1 MYFNIKTG
9 ILVLFVVVEFSS
21 GLPYNNKKSTDEESA
36 VLEDSRLLTRL
47 RRNPDNDPQSEAIIE
62 PRFGR
67 GWKNNHHGYNHGV
80 GRWNRGPTRGFHYWN
95 IGHNWGQNHPHFGY
109 GPPGYHPQHQPWN
122 PHGNPHYG
130 SYPHDC
136 SHNNGRP
143 NPTKTPHETSSE
155 NPGVSSSTESGST
168 IPQIDIRVGN

>member
-80 GRWNRGPTRGFHYWN
+80 G
-95 IGHNWGQNHPHFGY
+95 QNHPHFGY